1 MKIYRF
7 NILQIFL
14 IGFLFLVHLS
24 SCKQNKVEDKKP
36 INLVIVYPDQMR
48 GRAMGF
54 LEHELVQT
62 PNLDTFA
69 SQGLVLTDAISN
81 YPICSPTRASL
92 MTGKYAHENG
102 VLSNC
107 NTISAPFGYEL
118 QENARTWSDILADK
132 GYSMGYIGKWHLD
145 NPYEPYINCSNN
157 EGEVK
162 WNEWT
167 PPARRHGFDYWYAY
181 GTYDQHTKPL
191 YWTNS
196 AERNDFHYVD
206 QWGPEHEA
214 DKAIEYLNNEGGSLR
229 DPDKP
234 FALMVSMNPPH
245 MPYALVPDKY
255 KKLYANFPL
264 DSLTQ
269 SPNIPAAGTKWG
281 DYYRKNIKNYYA
293 MITGVDEQFGRI
305 LNALKESGMEDNT
318 IVLFA
323 SDHGNCLGMHNKV
336 SKNNHFEESVR
347 VPFIIRW
354 PGNIQARADNLL
366 ISTPDIYPT
375 LLGLLGFGED
385 VPKDVSG
392 VDFSSLFLTGEGE
405 RPGSQLYMSVP
416 PGKPDMGRRGVRTLR
431 YTLMINKGDEVNEV
445 ELYDNQEDPYQLNN
459 IGDGRPEVVAEL
471 SQELKMWLDKT
482 NDPWLLDMEPLQ

>member
-7 NILQIFL
+7 NILKIFL
-14 IGFLFLVHLS
+14 IGFLFLFHLS
-24 SCKQNKVEDKKP
+24 SCNQNIVEDKRP

-54 LEHELVQT
+54 LEHEPVQT
-62 PNLDTFA
+62 PNLDSFA

-92 MTGKYAHENG
+92 MTGKYAHQNG

-118 QENARTWSDILADK
+118 QENARTWSNVLNDK
-132 GYSMGYIGKWHLD
+132 GYSLGYIGKWHLD
-145 NPYEPYINCSNN
+145 NPQEPYINCSNN
-157 EGEVK
+157 DHEVK

-167 PPARRHGFDYWYAY
+167 TPTRRHGFDYWYAY
-181 GTYDQHTKPL
+181 GTYDQHTRPL
-191 YWTNS
+191 YWTND
-196 AERNDFHYVD
+196 AEREAFHYVD

-214 DKAIEYLNNEGGSLR
+214 DKAIEYLNNEGGSFR

-255 KKLYANFPL
+255 KALYADVPL

-269 SPNIPAAGTKWG
+269 SPNIPATGTRWG

-305 LNALKESGMEDNT
+305 LNTLKESGLDENT
-318 IVLFA
+318 VVLFA
-323 SDHGNCLGMHNKV
+323 SDHGNCLGMHDMV
-336 SKNNHFEESVR
+336 SKNNHYEESVR
-347 VPFIIRW
+347 IPFIVRW
-354 PGNIQARADNLL
+354 PGKIPARADNLL

-375 LLGLLGFGED
+375 LLGLLGFD
-385 VPKDVSG
+385 KDIPKDVSG

-405 RPGSQLYMSVP
+405 RPSSQLYMSVP

-431 YTLMINKGDEVNEV
+431 YTLMINRDEANEV
-445 ELYDNQEDPYQLNN
+445 ELYDNQEDPHQLNN
-459 IGDGRPEVVAEL
+459 LGDSRPDLVAEL
-471 SQELKMWLDKT
+471 SKELKIWLDKT
-482 NDPWLLDMEPLQ
+482 NDPWLLDTEPQQ